1 MLFVDGRYTLQVR
14 EQVDT
19 SLFTIEHLVET
30 PPDRW
35 IETNLTS
42 ADRLGYDPWLHTVE
56 SAERLAKACAAAGA
70 TLVAVE
76 PDLIDAIWSDRPAP
90 PLGAVTLHDLRF
102 AGEAAEE
109 KLARIRAELAKLRAD
124 ALVVSDPHAVA
135 WAFNIRGADVAHT
148 PLPLAFA
155 VVPQAGRPALFVD
168 GRKLSNDVR
177 DRLEGLADV
186 REPAD
191 FVQALAALGQAR
203 KTVRLDQATAADA
216 LARLVITH
224 GGKVARGACPI
235 ALMKAVKNQ
244 VEISGARAA
253 HIRDGAAVTRFLAW
267 FDREAARG
275 TLTEI
280 DAVAALESFRRDTGL
295 LKDISFPT
303 ISGAGPDGAIVHYR
317 VTSKTNRAI
326 APGEL
331 FLIDSGGQYQDGTT
345 DITRT
350 VAVGEPTAEM
360 RERFTRVLKGHIAIA
375 RAVFPDGTT
384 GAQLELVCAAI
395 LVGAGARLRSRHR
408 TWRRQLSLG
417 ARRPGAHL
425 QAGHDGAPARHDPL
439 ERARLLQSR
448 RLRHPHRESCARGG
462 GRRRPRR
469 RETAQCFRDAHAGAH
484 RPSADRGQ
492 YAHARRDGVARRLSC
507 ARRADA
513 VAARRRRDARVARG
527 RHPPARAKLNPLGY
541 PVLDPTTKGTTRS
554 EARPTRW
561 RLLALLIA
569 MTGVSS
575 LSLNILV
582 PAIPSLVA
590 KFAADP
596 ASVQLTVSLYLL
608 GLAVAQLVFGPLSD
622 RFGRRPVVLAGLALA
637 TIASTAAIFAAS
649 ISSLIVARVAQSLGA
664 STGQTIGRAIIRDLY
679 DREHAASMI
688 GLVTSVVVLMPM
700 AAPLIGGI
708 LDTLFGW
715 EAIFVFTAALSFTV
729 FAWAMLALPETHTFS
744 TAPGGWGRFSAD
756 VRALAAA
763 RGSSAT
769 RYAPGSARRPSS
781 AFSAAL
787 PMWW

>member
-1 MLFVDGRYTLQVR
+1 MFEARFQSFEDRTERAASGARVAALRTELARRGLTGFVVPRSDRHQNEYVPASEERLAWLTGFTGSAGAAIVLMERAVLFVDGRYTLQVR

-76 PDLIDAIWSDRPAP
+76 PDLIDAIWRDRPAP

-102 AGEAAEE
+102 AGEGAEE

-155 VVPQAGRPALFVD
+155 VVPQTGRPALFVD

-203 KTVRLDQATAADA
+203 KTVKLDQATAADA

-244 VEISGARAA
+244 VEISGTRAA

-280 DAVAALESFRRDTGL
+280 DAVAALEGFRRDTGL

-384 GAQLELVCAAI
+384 GAQLDSFARQFLWAQGLDFDHGTGHGVGSYLSVHEGPARISKLGTTALRRGMI
-395 LVGAGARLRSRHR
+395 LSNEPGYYKAGAYGIRIENLV
-408 TWRRQLSLG
+408 LVVE
-417 ARRPGAHL
+417 AAAVPGAEKPL
-425 QAGHDGAPARHDPL
+425 NAFETLTLAPI
-439 ERARLLQSR
+439 ER
-448 RLRHPHRESCARGG
+448 RLIVANMLTPE
-462 GRRRPRR
+462 
-469 RETAQCFRDAHAGAH
+469 ETEWL
-484 RPSADRGQ
+484 
-492 YAHARRDGVARRLSC
+492 DGY
-507 ARRADA
+507 
-513 VAARRRRDARVARG
+513 
-527 RHPPARAKLNPLGY
+527 H
-541 PVLDPTTKGTTRS
+541 
-554 EARPTRW
+554 
-561 RLLALLIA
+561 
-569 MTGVSS
+569 
-575 LSLNILV
+575 
-582 PAIPSLVA
+582 
-590 KFAADP
+590 
-596 ASVQLTVSLYLL
+596 
-608 GLAVAQLVFGPLSD
+608 
-622 RFGRRPVVLAGLALA
+622 
-637 TIASTAAIFAAS
+637 
-649 ISSLIVARVAQSLGA
+649 ARVAQTLSPLVDA
-664 STGQTIGRAIIRDLY
+664 ETRA
-679 DREHAASMI
+679 
-688 GLVTSVVVLMPM
+688 
-700 AAPLIGGI
+700 
-708 LDTLFGW
+708 W
-715 EAIFVFTAALSFTV
+715 
-729 FAWAMLALPETHTFS
+729 
-744 TAPGGWGRFSAD
+744 
-756 VRALAAA
+756 LAAA
-763 RGSSAT
+763 T
-769 RYAPGSARRPSS
+769 RPLAQS
-781 AFSAAL
+781 
-787 PMWW
+787 

>member
-1 MLFVDGRYTLQVR
+1 MFEARFQSFEDRTERAASGARVAALRTELARRGLTGFVVPRSDRHQNEYVPASEERLAWLTGFTGSAGAAIVLMERAVLFVDGRYTLQVR

-76 PDLIDAIWSDRPAP
+76 PDLIDAIWSNRPAP

-102 AGEAAEE
+102 AGEEAEE

-124 ALVVSDPHAVA
+124 ALIVSDPHAVA

-235 ALMKAVKNQ
+235 VLMKAVKNQ

-295 LKDISFPT
+295 LKDVSFPT

-350 VAVGEPTAEM
+350 VPVGEPTAEM

-384 GAQLELVCAAI
+384 GAQLDSFARQFLWAQGLDFDHGTGHGVGSYLSVHEGPARISKLGTTALRRGMI
-395 LVGAGARLRSRHR
+395 LSNEPGYYKAGAYGIRIENLV
-408 TWRRQLSLG
+408 LVVE
-417 ARRPGAHL
+417 AAAVPGAEKPL
-425 QAGHDGAPARHDPL
+425 NAFETLTLAPID
-439 ERARLLQSR
+439 R
-448 RLRHPHRESCARGG
+448 RLIVANMLTPE
-462 GRRRPRR
+462 
-469 RETAQCFRDAHAGAH
+469 ETEWL
-484 RPSADRGQ
+484 
-492 YAHARRDGVARRLSC
+492 DGY
-507 ARRADA
+507 
-513 VAARRRRDARVARG
+513 
-527 RHPPARAKLNPLGY
+527 H
-541 PVLDPTTKGTTRS
+541 
-554 EARPTRW
+554 
-561 RLLALLIA
+561 
-569 MTGVSS
+569 
-575 LSLNILV
+575 
-582 PAIPSLVA
+582 
-590 KFAADP
+590 
-596 ASVQLTVSLYLL
+596 
-608 GLAVAQLVFGPLSD
+608 
-622 RFGRRPVVLAGLALA
+622 
-637 TIASTAAIFAAS
+637 
-649 ISSLIVARVAQSLGA
+649 ARVAQTLSPLVDA
-664 STGQTIGRAIIRDLY
+664 ETRA
-679 DREHAASMI
+679 
-688 GLVTSVVVLMPM
+688 
-700 AAPLIGGI
+700 
-708 LDTLFGW
+708 W
-715 EAIFVFTAALSFTV
+715 
-729 FAWAMLALPETHTFS
+729 
-744 TAPGGWGRFSAD
+744 
-756 VRALAAA
+756 LAAA
-763 RGSSAT
+763 T
-769 RYAPGSARRPSS
+769 RPLAQS
-781 AFSAAL
+781 
-787 PMWW
+787 